1 MLIIN
6 KETVDAIRQKLSA
19 PEKKQEVVDD
29 VERMLNIKQTLFWRA
44 DAGSCG
50 GSLCNL
56 ASQRDREVYLLE
68 DILTALESN
77 DNPRADFLLGE
88 YANSLGERDGTEPK
102 HC

>member
-1 MLIIN
+1 MLLIN

-19 PEKKQEVVDD
+19 PGKKQEVVDD
-29 VERMLNIKQTLFWRA
+29 VERMLDIKQTLFWRA
-44 DAGSCG
+44 DAGSCC

-56 ASQRDREVYLLE
+56 ASQLDREVYLLE
-68 DILTALESN
+68 DILTALENN

-88 YANSLGERDGTEPK
+88 YAHSLGERDETEPK